1 MIYVILGFL
10 MIRPL
15 TQYELKRALERKISP
30 FYSASLGS
38 IQSALRKL
46 EELGWVTVSET
57 LDGRRRKK
65 IYTNTDTGK
74 QTMLTWMLEPIPPQ
88 RMEQDAAT
96 KLFFLG
102 HLEPQQCL
110 TVVTDIVRQLE
121 QTMSDYETAAAIES
135 RRQIS
140 ADVGSIAR
148 YQLHTLK
155 LGLLHYQA
163 MLDGFRQVQH
173 ELQAEQEE
181 R

>member
-15 TQYELKRALERKISP
+15 TQYELKRALESKISP

-46 EELGWVTVSET
+46 EELGCVTVSESM
-57 LDGRRRKK
+57 DGKRRKK
-65 IYTNTDTGK
+65 TYTITGTGK

-88 RMEQDAAT
+88 RLEQDAAT

-110 TVVTDIVRQLE
+110 TVITGIVGQLE
-121 QTMSDYETAAAIES
+121 QTVSDYEAAAAVES
-135 RRQIS
+135 QRQIP
-140 ADVGSIAR
+140 AEVQTIAR
-148 YQLHTLK
+148 YQRHTLN
-155 LGLLHYQA
+155 LGLLHYRS
-163 MLDGFRQVQH
+163 MLDGFRLVQH
-173 ELQAEQEE
+173 ELQAEQED